1 MQDPNNNDKM
11 YSQIIYKTPDD
22 PELQRILA
30 SKAKSS
36 SPKRYK
42 RWSPEIS
49 YEERTLRKKQREDNY
64 IKKIYPD
71 ERPILLVK
79 RKQKFKNLE
88 NPNLIGSVPEQENN
102 FKITRNTEL
111 LLDVDQDIE
120 QNKKYIRRLTVVHD
134 KKSDQPASPRNKNI
148 YKVEGI
154 EYLPEGFLELDPLL
168 LKDEYYFESPILE
181 EMFKEEQ
188 RKLKALRRRQ
198 YAEKN
203 YQKKRDVTIYVIEDY
218 KDRVIEFLDHWFE
231 KYQKKMNKGQLEE
244 ISRRLDTSYENLYK
258 LQELYLKRKRL
269 LKNKEMKEANKING
283 KDWTKS
289 EMIAATPKEIREY
302 LKNDDKYAHVESKVK
317 KDPLGMSKWRY
328 SPLYVEKYNQK
339 RNKNTRP
346 LSANNSVTKLGKH
359 STKSKPNSKKNVLL
373 NRGLRGMLNRVQLN

>member
-120 QNKKYIRRLTVVHD
+120 QNKKYIRRFTVVHD

-339 RNKNTRP
+339 RNKNARP
-346 LSANNSVTKLGKH
+346 LSANNSVSKLGKH

-373 NRGLRGMLNRVQLN
+373 NRGLRGMLNGIQLN